1 MLDPEYVK
9 VSEYVIRVGMAHF
22 YNHFF
27 MLMTYSNIMLEVC
40 NNYQTG
46 TSQLQQA
53 KKRTMGLSDKF
64 AIFVREQVGWCRS
77 RGGWQRVE
85 DGLCVAAELGAR
97 AHSRVPVSWQ
107 GS

>member
-22 YNHFF
+22 YNDFF

-53 KKRTMGLSDKF
+53 KKRTTGLSDKF
-64 AIFVREQVGWCRS
+64 AIFVREQVRWHRS
-77 RGGWQRVE
+77 RKGVQAVE
-85 DGLCVAAELGAR
+85 E
-97 AHSRVPVSWQ
+97 S
-107 GS
+107 